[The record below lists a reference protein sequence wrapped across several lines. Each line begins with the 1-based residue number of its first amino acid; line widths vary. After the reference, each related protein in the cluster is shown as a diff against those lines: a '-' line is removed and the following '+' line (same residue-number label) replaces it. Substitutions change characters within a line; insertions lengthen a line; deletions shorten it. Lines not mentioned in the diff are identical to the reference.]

1 MSDNVGHKKT
11 PANIPSGYALDN
23 EPNDAPRGKLKC
35 DPNAGWIGDAI
46 VNPNRFR
53 KEANSIADIDK
64 SLLDS
69 LDSMFDSLD
78 DVVPLSSLDFVAVYK
93 CVE

>member
-1 MSDNVGHKKT
+1 MSDNVGHRKT

-23 EPNDAPRGKLKC
+23 EPNDAPNGKLKC

-46 VNPNRFR
+46 VKPSRFR
-53 KEANSIADIDK
+53 KEANSIAGIDK
-64 SLLDS
+64 SFFDS

-78 DVVPLSSLDFVAVYK
+78 DVASSSSLDFVLYN
-93 CVE
+93 CIE